1 MKGVDEIGSDERL
14 MAAIEI
20 EGNMTHLN
28 DGQLRAHVDGELG
41 PAEARHL
48 SACPECQARLATL
61 AGQQTRVA
69 GQLSALASESPLTA
83 PAALRNFQSKYQSEM
98 EKEKQLMSKKLWP
111 RLRPVLAGLV
121 ALTAIVAAFT
131 FAPVQQA
138 FSAFLGL
145 FRIQQVAVL
154 PIDPSNFSRPIN
166 DESVARQVSA
176 LFSESMRVTREAGEP
191 QEVGSAAE
199 ASQLAGFTVRT
210 LSGRELNGFLVN
222 GGSAFEFTIN
232 RAQGQ
237 AVLDELGR
245 NDLQL
250 PASVDGATISA
261 DIPAGVVASY
271 GNCAENFRQCVEF
284 AQIPSPVVNTPAD
297 VNLVQLAEIALQVT
311 GLSAEQARDFSSRI
325 DWGTT
330 LVIPVP
336 TDAATYKEVNVD
348 GVTGQFITYAE
359 DSETATRYALVWAK
373 NGMVYGLSGFG
384 TEAEALELAD
394 SIQ

>member
-1 MKGVDEIGSDERL
+1 M
-14 MAAIEI
+14 M
-20 EGNMTHLN
+20 HLN
-28 DGQLRAHVDGELG
+28 EGQLRAHIDGELG

-48 SACPECQARLATL
+48 SECAECRARLAAL
-61 AGQQTRVA
+61 AGQHTRVA
-69 GQLSALASESPLTA
+69 GRLTALAPAQSA
-83 PAALRNFQSKYQSEM
+83 PAAQAALLKFQSRYQSQIV
-98 EKEKQLMSKKLWP
+98 KEKQFMSKKLWP

-121 ALTAIVAAFT
+121 VLTAIIAAFT

-145 FRIQQVAVL
+145 FRVQQVAVL
-154 PIDPSNFSRPIN
+154 PIDANNFSRPLN
-166 DESVARQVSA
+166 DESAARQVSA

-210 LSGRELNGFLVN
+210 LAGREPNGFLVN

-245 NDLQL
+245 SDLQL

-261 DIPAGVVASY
+261 DIPAGVVTSY
-271 GNCAENFRQCVEF
+271 GNCDESFRRCVEL
-284 AQIPSPVVNTPAD
+284 AQIPSPVVNTPAE
-297 VNLVQLAEIALQVT
+297 VNLAQLAEIALQVT
-311 GLSAEQARDFSSRI
+311 GMSAEQARDFSSRI

-359 DSETATRYALVWAK
+359 DGQTATRYAVVWAK

-384 TEAEALELAD
+384 TEAEALALAN